1 MSESGDPILEKR
13 ARIARL
19 TSTSLR
25 VGAGLY
31 LAATALFV
39 VALLTEFS
47 GILTTAITLA
57 LLLGSAILA
66 PAMVFHYAVKAAYR
80 ADREDSW

>member
-1 MSESGDPILEKR
+1 MTNGADPILAKR
-13 ARIARL
+13 ARIARA
-19 TSTSLR
+19 TATSLR

-31 LAATALFV
+31 IAATVLFV
-39 VALLTEFS
+39 IALMTQFT
-47 GILTTAITLA
+47 GFLTTAITLA